1 MKNFLIPNTI
11 NKDIIHISKGFLESL
26 IILKNVE
33 TALDQQVWVSVLGV
47 QCSTEVSCA
56 GM

>member
-1 MKNFLIPNTI
+1 M
-11 NKDIIHISKGFLESL
+11 ESL

-47 QCSTEVSCA
+47 QCGKEGKREGVSCCQVNFISL
-56 GM
+56 